1 MRDSD
6 DDDDDDENGATQA
19 QTDHIR
25 NPHNNDEPVRRGKDG
40 QASAGPTGEGTR
52 RRGRSISS
60 KLLAWQ
66 VTTLHIIIII
76 TDGSRGKA
84 KAKSRG
90 NQIGSSQNI
99 SMCPETG
106 CHPNLSPE
114 P

>member
-52 RRGRSISS
+52 RRGGQYHTVGMASHNTPHHYHHHGR
-60 KLLAWQ
+60 Q
-66 VTTLHIIIII
+66 
-76 TDGSRGKA
+76 
-84 KAKSRG
+84 
-90 NQIGSSQNI
+90 
-99 SMCPETG
+99 
-106 CHPNLSPE
+106 
-114 P
+114 

>member
-52 RRGRSISS
+52 RRGGQYHLNCWHGKSQHSTSLSS
-60 KLLAWQ
+60 SWTAVGERQRPKAVVIKLVA
-66 VTTLHIIIII
+66 
-76 TDGSRGKA
+76 A
-84 KAKSRG
+84 KTSACVLK
-90 NQIGSSQNI
+90 QDATQ
-99 SMCPETG
+99 T
-106 CHPNLSPE
+106 
-114 P
+114 